1 MGRPP
6 APPAPTVVM
15 PNTTTPQTFQTLA
28 PQESYQD
35 MAESMKR
42 IETETAK
49 IQQQRYDEVGTPAE
63 IGARQKGRDWQTA
76 ASYFSSLPTKDP
88 DQRFRPT
95 RDAFA
100 RTQKGEH
107 SAKWGQGGVAMPQGA
122 QTGSR
127 SESSSTGRRGSKY
140 DVARYAASERVSNA
154 REAYKAALEHA
165 KKTGRP
171 TGTISDTPSWA
182 KRSTDI
188 FKPEAPTG

>member
-15 PNTTTPQTFQTLA
+15 PDKTQPQTFQTLA

-95 RDAFA
+95 PDAFA

-107 SAKWGQGGVAMPQGA
+107 SAKWDNAPIRALPVDR
-122 QTGSR
+122 TGSG
-127 SESSSTGRRGSKY
+127 SASSSPKGSKY
-140 DVARYAASERVSNA
+140 DVARFAAAERVSNA
-154 REAYKAALEHA
+154 REAYKAALDHA

-188 FKPEAPTG
+188 FKPETPKS

>member
-15 PNTTTPQTFQTLA
+15 PSTTTPQTFQTLA

-35 MAESMKR
+35 LAESKKR

-95 RDAFA
+95 PDAFA
-100 RTQKGEH
+100 RVQKGDH
-107 SAKWGQGGVAMPQGA
+107 SAKWGKPTTAA
-122 QTGSR
+122 DTTSTA
-127 SESSSTGRRGSKY
+127 SSTKGSKY
-140 DVARYAASERVSNA
+140 DVARFAAAERVSNA
-154 REAYKAALEHA
+154 REAYKAALAHA

-171 TGTISDTPSWA
+171 TGTISGTPSWA
-182 KRSTDI
+182 TRSTDI
-188 FKPEAPTG
+188 FNPETPKA

>member
-76 ASYFSSLPTKDP
+76 SSYFSSLPTKDP

-107 SAKWGQGGVAMPQGA
+107 SAKWGQGGVAMQPGA

-154 REAYKAALEHA
+154 REAYKAALDHA

-171 TGTISDTPSWA
+171 TGTISETPSWA

>member
-42 IETETAK
+42 TETETAK

-107 SAKWGQGGVAMPQGA
+107 SAKWGQPTAGTSTP
-122 QTGSR
+122 
-127 SESSSTGRRGSKY
+127 SSTEGSKY

-188 FKPEAPTG
+188 FKPETPTG

>member
-76 ASYFSSLPTKDP
+76 SSYFSSLPTKDP

-95 RDAFA
+95 PDAFA
-100 RTQKGEH
+100 RVQKGEH
-107 SAKWGQGGVAMPQGA
+107 SAKWGQGGVTTQQGDQA
-122 QTGSR
+122 GSG
-127 SESSSTGRRGSKY
+127 SASSSSKGSKY
-140 DVARYAASERVSNA
+140 DVARFAAAERVSNA
-154 REAYKAALEHA
+154 RAAYKAALAHA

-188 FKPEAPTG
+188 FKPETPTG